1 LKEFGKPKK
10 QPGKRLPER
19 FQKNK
24 TSSWDHFS
32 LFALKGQLLA
42 EKVRKMYNK
51 SRNKSKVMRIGID
64 ARAILNPEKSAP
76 SGVAHYVW
84 HLVKNILEI
93 DSKNQY
99 VLFFDFKVRSKDVKK
114 FTRPNVKIK
123 FFPFSDYKKYMP
135 GAYSEILGL
144 ATFNREKLDVLHST
158 SPLYRVP
165 ASYRGKVVTTFY
177 DFATYR
183 EPELFPKL
191 SVAKTKTLYSFMA
204 RMSNHVIAVSNSTKE
219 DVKRYLGCLDSKVSV
234 VLNGVDKRFFE
245 PCAVSAEQIKKLYDI
260 KEKYILFLGTLEPRK
275 NLTRILDAFSKFKK
289 NFKGTSEYQLVV
301 AGKRGWL
308 FKEYFQQAE
317 DLGIEK
323 DVIFTG
329 YVGGDELKPL
339 YCHAEFFVM
348 PSLYEGFGQTIV
360 EAMACGAPC
369 LVSRV
374 ASIPEVAG
382 GAALFVDPRDTEGI
396 AKAMG
401 KLAGDKNLRAE
412 LSEKG
417 KKQAKK
423 FNWEKCARETLEVYK
438 NV

>member
-1 LKEFGKPKK
+1 
-10 QPGKRLPER
+10 
-19 FQKNK
+19 
-24 TSSWDHFS
+24 
-32 LFALKGQLLA
+32 
-42 EKVRKMYNK
+42 
-51 SRNKSKVMRIGID
+51 MRIGID

-93 DSKNQY
+93 DKENQY
-99 VLFFDFKVRSKDVKK
+99 VLFFDFKVQDKDVKK
-114 FTRPNVKIK
+114 FAQDNVKIK

-177 DFATYR
+177 DFAIYR
-183 EPELFPKL
+183 VPELFPKL
-191 SVAKTKTLYSFMA
+191 SGAKTKTLYSFMA
-204 RMSNHVIAVSNSTKE
+204 KMSNRVIAVSNSTKE
-219 DVKRYLGCLDSKVSV
+219 DIKKSLGCLDSKVSV
-234 VLNGVDKRFFE
+234 VLNGIDKRFFD
-245 PCAVSAEQIKKLYDI
+245 PCSLDRESLKKKFGIKN
-260 KEKYILFLGTLEPRK
+260 KYILFLGTLEPRK
-275 NLTRILDAFSKFKK
+275 NLGRVLEAFSKFKNSFSGK
-289 NFKGTSEYQLVV
+289 FDYQLVV

-308 FKEYFQQAE
+308 FKEYFQMAE
-317 DLGIEK
+317 DFGVRD

-339 YCHAEFFVM
+339 YCHSDFFVM
-348 PSLYEGFGQTIV
+348 PSLWEGFGQTIV

-382 GAALFVDPRDTEGI
+382 DAAYYVDPHDTEGI
-396 AKAMG
+396 AKGMM
-401 KLAGDKNLRAE
+401 E
-412 LSEKG
+412 LSSNKELREKLSAAG
-417 KKQAKK
+417 KEQAKK
-423 FNWEKCARETLEVYK
+423 FSWEKCARETLEVYK
-438 NV
+438 SI

>member
-1 LKEFGKPKK
+1 
-10 QPGKRLPER
+10 
-19 FQKNK
+19 
-24 TSSWDHFS
+24 
-32 LFALKGQLLA
+32 
-42 EKVRKMYNK
+42 
-51 SRNKSKVMRIGID
+51 MRIGID

-99 VLFFDFKVRSKDVKK
+99 ILFFDFKVRDKDVKK

-144 ATFNREKLDVLHST
+144 ATYSREKMDLLHVT

-165 ASYRGKVVTTFY
+165 ASYRGKIVTTFY
-177 DFATYR
+177 DFAPYR
-183 EPELFPKL
+183 VPDLFPRL
-191 SVAKTKTLYSFMA
+191 SAAKTKALYKFMA
-204 RMSNHVIAVSNSTKE
+204 KKSDRIIAVSESTKKDAKE
-219 DVKRYLGCLDSKVSV
+219 LLGYPEKDIYV
-234 VLNGVDKRFFE
+234 VLNGIDKRFFE
-245 PCAVSAEQIKKLYDI
+245 DCSVPAEKIKKDYKI
-260 KEKYILFLGTLEPRK
+260 NGKYILFLGTLEPRK
-275 NLTRILDAFSKFKK
+275 NLTRVLEGFARFKNSYQGKFD
-289 NFKGTSEYQLVV
+289 YQLVV

-317 DLGIEK
+317 DLGIKE
-323 DVIFTG
+323 DVVFTG
-329 YVGGDELKPL
+329 YVGGDDLKPL

-382 GAALFVDPRDTEGI
+382 DAALYVDPHDTEGI
-396 AKAMG
+396 GKAMER
-401 KLAGDKNLRAE
+401 LAGDRDLRFE
-412 LSEKG
+412 LAKKG
-417 KKQAKK
+417 RQQAKK
-423 FNWEKCARETLEVYK
+423 FSWSKCARETLEIYRK
-438 NV
+438 I